1 MQRAS
6 IKNNRWFNWHELGV
20 SKEEKRLIFKLDI
33 FILIY
38 GFLDQKNVNN
48 AYVSGMKEDLGLQ
61 TVLWF
66 TTYFNIGII
75 LGGPFFTGALTVIR
89 PRYWLPS
96 CTIAWSFIVLFIYKT
111 GDSKTIYILRF
122 FAGIFESGA
131 MPGAFYM
138 IGSWYRKSEISR
150 RLTLLA
156 FSSIGASMFSGYI
169 QTALH
174 RNMNGR
180 LGLES
185 WRWLFILSFILGIPI
200 ALFGFLCCPDEPKSP
215 KPWWMT
221 EREQDIAIA
230 RMANEYRDT
239 YYSILS
245 TIETPVQQIV
255 FPTSQAPRY
264 LQTHGYI
271 LSTAAVAA
279 MIACA
284 VSCCF

>member
-1 MQRAS
+1 
-6 IKNNRWFNWHELGV
+6 
-20 SKEEKRLIFKLDI
+20 
-33 FILIY
+33 
-38 GFLDQKNVNN
+38 
-48 AYVSGMKEDLGLQ
+48 
-61 TVLWF
+61 
-66 TTYFNIGII
+66 
-75 LGGPFFTGALTVIR
+75 
-89 PRYWLPS
+89 
-96 CTIAWSFIVLFIYKT
+96 
-111 GDSKTIYILRF
+111 
-122 FAGIFESGA
+122 
-131 MPGAFYM
+131 
-138 IGSWYRKSEISR
+138 
-150 RLTLLA
+150 
-156 FSSIGASMFSGYI
+156 
-169 QTALH
+169 
-174 RNMNGR
+174 MNGR

-185 WRWLFILSFILGIPI
+185 WRWLFILGFILGIPI
-200 ALFGFLCCPDEPKSP
+200 ALFGFLCCPGEYIHEEPKEIISLTDEDEPKSP